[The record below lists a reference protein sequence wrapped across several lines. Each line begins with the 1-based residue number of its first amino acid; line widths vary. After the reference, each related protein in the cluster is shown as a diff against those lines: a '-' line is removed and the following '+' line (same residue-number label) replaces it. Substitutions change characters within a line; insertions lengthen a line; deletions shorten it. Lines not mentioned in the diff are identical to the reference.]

1 MSDWT
6 IARTDYV
13 IDPEVNGQVKVTT
26 LHWRTTLVDG
36 EFSAGSYGATPDE
49 GNRVYA
55 LPALEAVP
63 ESVVV
68 GWAQAAL
75 GAEEVAAIEE
85 RLLAQIVE
93 QKNPTSGGITY

>member
-6 IARTDYV
+6 ISRTDYA
-13 IDPEVNGQVKVTT
+13 IDPDANGQVKVTT

-36 EFSAGSYGATPDE
+36 PYTASSYGSTGSDE
-49 GNRVYA
+49 ERVYA

-63 ESVVV
+63 EAVVV

-75 GAEEVAAIEE
+75 GEEQVAAIEAGLE
-85 RLLAQIVE
+85 AQIAE
-93 QKNPTSGGITY
+93 QKTPTTGGITY

>member
-6 IARTDYV
+6 ISRTDYA
-13 IDPEVNGQVKVTT
+13 IDPDANGQVKVTT

-36 EFSAGSYGATPDE
+36 PYTASSYGATGDDQ
-49 GNRVYA
+49 NRVYA

-63 ESVVV
+63 EHVVV

-75 GAEEVAAIEE
+75 GEEQVAAIEAGLE
-85 RLLAQIVE
+85 AQIVE
-93 QKNPTSGGITY
+93 QKTPTTGGVTY